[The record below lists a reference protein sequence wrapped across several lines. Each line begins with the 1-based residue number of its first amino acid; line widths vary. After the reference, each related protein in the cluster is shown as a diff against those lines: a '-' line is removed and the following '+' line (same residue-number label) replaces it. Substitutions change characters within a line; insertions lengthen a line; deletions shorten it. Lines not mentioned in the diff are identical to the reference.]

1 MRLILGKE
9 ERIMLDIKLSTLLS
23 VSETGNYTK
32 TAKELSMTQPAVSQH
47 ISQLEKEL
55 GVKLFV
61 RNKGG
66 FVPTPEGEIAIK
78 YARRMRALYEKMM
91 LELASGEQHLTKLRV
106 GITHTAES
114 SIITRVLARYG
125 MRNNKVSITVIT
137 DTIKNLYDMIKNYE
151 LDMAIVEGKLSDPN
165 LNYLMLDTDYLVC
178 VMSNDSPLSK
188 NSMVTLE
195 QIKKEKMILRL
206 PSSATRQLFE
216 ATLRSVNENIDDF
229 NILLE
234 VDNIATIADLV
245 RRDMGISILP
255 KSACRSDIRNNRLKA
270 LPIENLSMLRETNII
285 YTKDFGHVEALQDI
299 VNIYHETQKRYAG
312 TY

>member
-1 MRLILGKE
+1 
-9 ERIMLDIKLSTLLS
+9 MLDIKLATLLS
-23 VSETGNYTK
+23 VSETGNYTR
-32 TAKELSMTQPAVSQH
+32 TAKDLSMTQPAVSQH
-47 ISQLEKEL
+47 ISRLEKEL
-55 GVKLFV
+55 GVKLFI
-61 RNKGG
+61 RKKGG
-66 FVPTPEGEIAIK
+66 FEPTPEGEIAIK
-78 YARRMRALYEKMM
+78 YARRMRAMYEKMM
-91 LELASGEQHLTKLRV
+91 EDLANGEKNLSKLRV

-125 MRNNKVSITVIT
+125 MRNDKVSITVIT
-137 DTIKNLYDMIKNYE
+137 DTIKNLYAMLKNYE
-151 LDMAIVEGKLSDPN
+151 LDLAIVEGKLSDRS
-165 LNYLMLDTDYLVC
+165 LNCLMLDTDYLVC
-178 VMSNDSPLSK
+178 VMSNDSPLAK

-216 ATLRSVNENIDDF
+216 ATLKSVNESIDDF

-234 VDNIATIADLV
+234 VDNIATIKDLV

-255 KSACRSDIRNNRLKA
+255 KSACRSDIRNNRLKV

-299 VNIYHETQKRYAG
+299 VNIYEEIQKRYAG